1 MALIWVPREFVSEN
15 QLSIVFASS
24 WQHVEFLYGILQA
37 AGLSVA
43 CVYGAMYQ
51 VDFLD
56 DVNVFL

>member
-15 QLSIVFASS
+15 QPSIVFASS

-43 CVYGAMYQ
+43 CFYGAMDQ